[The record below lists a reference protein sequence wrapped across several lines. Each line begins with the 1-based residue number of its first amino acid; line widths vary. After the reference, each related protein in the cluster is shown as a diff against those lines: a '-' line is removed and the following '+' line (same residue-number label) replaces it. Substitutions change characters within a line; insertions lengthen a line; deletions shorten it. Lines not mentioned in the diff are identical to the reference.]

1 MNTKKLTITAILIA
15 IGFILHSIVPPIG
28 AIEMDFSLIFM
39 VIAIFVNKDS
49 LLSST
54 VVGVVTGLL
63 TFISSKS
70 TIAIANIPDKVITA
84 LFIYLIFKF
93 VKDKKLNKLLMFTI
107 FTLATLV
114 SGIIFCL
121 VGNILAD
128 IPILLML
135 FTGVLPA
142 TIINGFSGIILFNLI
157 MKYLR
162 RESYGD
168 CKIQK

>member
-28 AIEMDFSLIFM
+28 IIEMDFSLIFM

-107 FTLATLV
+107 FILATLV
-114 SGIIFCL
+114 SGITFCL
-121 VGNILAD
+121 VGNIFAD

-135 FTGVLPA
+135 LTGVLPA
-142 TIINGFSGIILFNLI
+142 TVINGFSGIILFNLI

-162 RESYGD
+162 REALW
-168 CKIQK
+168 K

>member
-28 AIEMDFSLIFM
+28 IIEMDFSLIFM

-49 LLSST
+49 LLSS
-54 VVGVVTGLL
+54 VLVGVVTGLL

-107 FTLATLV
+107 FTLATLA

-121 VGNILAD
+121 VGNIFTD
-128 IPILLML
+128 IPMLLML

-142 TIINGFSGIILFNLI
+142 TVINGFSGIILFNLI

-162 RESYGD
+162 REALW
-168 CKIQK
+168 K

>member
-28 AIEMDFSLIFM
+28 TIEMDFSLIFM

-49 LLSST
+49 LLSSAA
-54 VVGVVTGLL
+54 VGVVTGLL

-70 TIAIANIPDKVITA
+70 TIAIANIPDKIITA

-93 VKDKKLNKLLMFTI
+93 VKDNKLNKLLMFTI
-107 FTLATLV
+107 FTLATLA

-121 VGNILAD
+121 VGNIFTD
-128 IPILLML
+128 IPMLLML

-142 TIINGFSGIILFNLI
+142 TVINGFSGIILFNLI

-162 RESYGD
+162 REALW
-168 CKIQK
+168 K

>member
-1 MNTKKLTITAILIA
+1 MNTKKFTITAILIA

-28 AIEMDFSLIFM
+28 IIEMDFSLIFM

-114 SGIIFCL
+114 SGITFCL
-121 VGNILAD
+121 VGNIFAD

-142 TIINGFSGIILFNLI
+142 TVINGFSGTIIFNLLR
-157 MKYLR
+157 KYR
-162 RESYGD
+162 REAYGD